1 MKGFILME
9 TNTIIINQ
17 LDNSEMLKH
26 CIIESPILKLNQDME
41 ILDSIMNYLY
51 FDLDMKSLEG
61 FIFRDVEMDFTTFNN
76 MCITYR
82 LNIRVNSTF
91 FNFDFNPPS
100 DTPNLTHWKF
110 PEDDENYNY
119 NWKSLTRIN
128 GNVSSYDVFQ
138 YDMKLSDLGIIITLG
153 YSGIVSKK
161 VWEGIKDLTLSE
173 FKNGIEGEM
182 FSIHRRYGIGSKRH
196 RYICENIESLLYRN
210 NLDVVTKPDDFKWN
224 VINRR
229 YPMK

>member
-110 PEDDENYNY
+110 PED
-119 NWKSLTRIN
+119 KQK
-128 GNVSSYDVFQ
+128 VSKIDSYDISELESIT
-138 YDMKLSDLGIIITLG
+138 LSNLGIDITKG
-153 YSGIVSKK
+153 CSGIVSKK
-161 VWEGIKDLTLSE
+161 VWDGIKEYTISE
-173 FKNGIEGEM
+173 IFNGRKNERGYHRM
-182 FSIHRRYGIGSKRH
+182 FPIGIGRKRK
-196 RYICENIESLLYRN
+196 RYIEENIEVLLYLN
-210 NLDVVTKPDDFKWN
+210 NKDEVEIPLSWFK
-224 VINRR
+224 
-229 YPMK
+229 